1 MRMACSNPIPT
12 RFDREEK
19 KVIKNLKK
27 AAKASGRKLSHS
39 EIVRRCV
46 RFAAPK
52 FLSGEVPFSDPI
64 VVVPNGSAKSR
75 AFFSPAK

>member
-1 MRMACSNPIPT
+1 MRMDCSNPIPT

-19 KVIKNLKK
+19 KVIKDLKK

-52 FLSGEVPFSDPI
+52 FLTGEVPFSDPI
-64 VVVPNGSAKSR
+64 IVAKETPGTGR
-75 AFFSPAK
+75 PFFSTAK